1 MPEAWI
7 VEAVRTPIG
16 KHGGALA
23 SVRPDDL
30 LAHALSALMD
40 RSGVP
45 KEEVEDVYAGC
56 ANQAGEDN
64 RNVARMAL
72 LLAGFPVE
80 VAGCTVNRLCG
91 SGLEAVAQAARAIW
105 AGEGKVY
112 IGSGVESMS
121 RAPYAVPKPERG
133 FPTGNLVMYDTT
145 LGWRFVNP
153 KMQALYGTESM
164 GETAENLAEM
174 YKIPREEQDRFAL
187 LSHQKAVRAWDEGR
201 FQDEVVPVPVKRGK
215 EEILV
220 EQDEGPRRDTSLE
233 KLAALRPVFREGGTV
248 TAGNS
253 SPLNDG
259 AAAVLLVSDDY
270 AKAHG
275 LRPLARVRAIA
286 VAGVPPRIMGIGP
299 VPATR
304 KALERAGLSLSDL
317 GLIELNE
324 AFAAQ
329 SLAVLREWGL
339 DMEDPRLNPN
349 GGAIWGPHPHHPGPR
364 DEAAKGPVRPRHHVH
379 RRGPGHRRGGGR
391 NGLSLR
397 PLPSP
402 GAEGGS
408 LAILCF
414 YSRFH
419 PLVKY
424 ISTPGRT
431 CPRSQRSRGSTKA
444 GLAYPPRLPLSA
456 RSTRGLPEGGTWTP
470 PRGAG
475 SESPSPPGTSG
486 PKSST
491 PTRSARATRKG
502 PEQRAL
508 KASPANWG
516 PGRRR
521 RRKASGSGRWGKA
534 LPGRTGRSASR
545 PRTSPALKGLP
556 ILPRRSGEAEPRKGR
571 TSRPPATAR

>member
-7 VEAVRTPIG
+7 VEAVRSPIG
-16 KHGGALA
+16 KHGGALS

-30 LAHALSALMD
+30 LAHVLSALME

-105 AGEGKVY
+105 AGEGQVY
-112 IGSGVESMS
+112 VGGGVESMS

-133 FPTGNLVMYDTT
+133 FPTGNLTLYDTT

-153 KMQALYGTESM
+153 RMQALYGTESM

-174 YKIPREEQDRFAL
+174 YGIPREEQDRFAL
-187 LSHQKAVRAWDEGR
+187 LSHKKAVRAWDEGR
-201 FQDEVVPVPVKRGK
+201 FLDEVVPVPVRRGK
-215 EEILV
+215 EEALV
-220 EQDEGPRRDTSLE
+220 SVDEGPRRDTSLE

-248 TAGNS
+248 TAGNA

-259 AAAVLLVSDDY
+259 AAAVLLVSDAY

-275 LRPLARVRAIA
+275 LRPLARIRAIA

-299 VPATR
+299 VPATK
-304 KALERAGLSLSDL
+304 KALERAGLSLKDL

-339 DMEDPRLNPN
+339 SMEDERLNPN
-349 GGAIWGPHPHHPGPR
+349 GGAIALGHPLGASGAR
-364 DEAAKGPVRPRHHVH
+364 ILTTLVH
-379 RRGPGHRRGGGR
+379 EMRRRG
-391 NGLSLR
+391 
-397 PLPSP
+397 
-402 GAEGGS
+402 
-408 LAILCF
+408 
-414 YSRFH
+414 
-419 PLVKY
+419 V
-424 ISTPGRT
+424 
-431 CPRSQRSRGSTKA
+431 QW
-444 GLAYPPRLPLSA
+444 GLATMCIGVGQGIA
-456 RSTRGLPEGGTWTP
+456 VVV
-470 PRGAG
+470 
-475 SESPSPPGTSG
+475 ES
-486 PKSST
+486 
-491 PTRSARATRKG
+491 
-502 PEQRAL
+502 L
-508 KASPANWG
+508 
-516 PGRRR
+516 
-521 RRKASGSGRWGKA
+521 
-534 LPGRTGRSASR
+534 
-545 PRTSPALKGLP
+545 
-556 ILPRRSGEAEPRKGR
+556 
-571 TSRPPATAR
+571 